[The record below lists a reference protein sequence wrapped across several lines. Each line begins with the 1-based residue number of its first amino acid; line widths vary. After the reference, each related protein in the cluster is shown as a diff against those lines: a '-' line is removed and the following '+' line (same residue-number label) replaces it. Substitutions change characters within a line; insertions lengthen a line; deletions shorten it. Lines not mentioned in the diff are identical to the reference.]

1 MDKNTQKTISFKFS
15 GFSGDIVWYLGA
27 IKQVCEDM
35 NAKAAIYIWLNQP
48 GKSYE
53 GADHP
58 YGEVM
63 VTRYAFDMLKP
74 LAMHQSFVAS
84 FEPWNGETI
93 TVDMDLLRQVIV
105 GMPYGNLA
113 HWIGMKFIDMQPD
126 WSQSWLETGN
136 TLNILE
142 GTSHKIIV
150 NRTTRFRNHNISYFF
165 LKDYQDHVL
174 FAGLPIEHEAF
185 NKEWSLKTDYL
196 QVTDFLDLARHIA
209 ACKFFLGNQSM
220 CFAIAEGLKIPRILE
235 VCVYAPNV
243 HPVGQYAHYFST
255 QEGVVN
261 LTAMLDRVFTKTI

>member
-1 MDKNTQKTISFKFS
+1 MDKNTQKTTSFKFS

-35 NAKAAIYIWLNQP
+35 NTKAEIYIWLNQP

-74 LAMHQSFVAS
+74 LVMRQDYVGS
-84 FEPWNGETI
+84 FEPWNGEKI
-93 TVDMDLLRQVIV
+93 TVDMDQLRQVIV

-126 WSQSWLETGN
+126 WSQPWLQPSRVRITKSDIE
-136 TLNILE
+136 
-142 GTSHKIIV
+142 HKIIV

-165 LKDYQDHVL
+165 LKDYQDHIL

-196 QVTDFLDLARHIA
+196 QVTDFLDLTDQINE
-209 ACKFFLGNQSM
+209 CKFFLGNQSM
-220 CFAIAEGLKIPRILE
+220 CFAIDEGVKKPRILE